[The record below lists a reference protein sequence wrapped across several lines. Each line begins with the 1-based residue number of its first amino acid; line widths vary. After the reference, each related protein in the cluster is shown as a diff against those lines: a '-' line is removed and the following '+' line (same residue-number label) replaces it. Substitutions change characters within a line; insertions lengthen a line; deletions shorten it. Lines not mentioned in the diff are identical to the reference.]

1 MTTATRFPVL
11 YLPHGGGPL
20 PLLGDPQHKEL
31 AKFLSNIGK
40 QLPEPVSIIVVS
52 AHWEEPIAKITGA
65 AQPEIIYD
73 YFGFPEPSYH
83 IRYDAPGNPSLAK
96 SILELLQTREIEAEI
111 DNQRGFDHGLFV
123 PLKLMYPDAKIP
135 CVQLSLVHGLD
146 PATHIDLGRA
156 LASLRQQNCF
166 IIGSGLSFHN
176 LRAFF
181 RPDIVSESESDAF
194 HHWLIDTC
202 SRDNISPQQR
212 SQQLVNWEQ
221 APYARL
227 CHPREEHLLPLQVCY
242 GAAMDYSPQAEVVFN
257 QKLMGHNVAGLLW
270 R

>member
-1 MTTATRFPVL
+1 MTTTALFPVL

-31 AKFLSNIGK
+31 ADFLTKITAK
-40 QLPEPVSIIVVS
+40 LPRPSSIVVIS
-52 AHWEEPIAKITGA
+52 AHWEEPVAKITGA
-65 AQPEIIYD
+65 AYPEVIYD

-83 IRYDAPGNPSLAK
+83 IQYNAPGNPSLA
-96 SILELLQTREIEAEI
+96 ETVHTLLQARNIESEI
-111 DNQRGFDHGLFV
+111 DSQRGFDHGLFV
-123 PLKLMYPDAKIP
+123 PLKLMYPDASIP
-135 CVQLSLVHGLD
+135 CIQVSLLHGLD
-146 PATHIDLGRA
+146 PAAHVELGSA

-166 IIGSGLSFHN
+166 IIGSGMSFHN

-181 RPDIVSESESDAF
+181 RPGIVSEDQSNAF

-202 SRDNISPQQR
+202 SGDSISTDQR
-212 SQQLVNWEQ
+212 THRLVNWEQ
-221 APYARL
+221 APNARL

-242 GAAMDYSPQAEVVFN
+242 GAAIQQSPKAEVVFERN
-257 QKLMGHNVAGLLW
+257 LMGHKVAGLLW